1 MREYLDNV
9 YLSHGGEA
17 DNMRLLGETLHVF
30 AGEVLITAWT
40 LPKGLRPL
48 IHPPK

>member
-1 MREYLDNV
+1 MISGNFC
-9 YLSHGGEA
+9 SHASRGWPEI
-17 DNMRLLGETLHVF
+17 LPSGETVYMF

-48 IHPPK
+48 VRSVG